1 MNRRDLLKASLF
13 GAVPAFAV
21 PRVAAARQRPADVGC
36 ADCIVEHLALALP
49 SAPRLKVTGVKTFG
63 VTSDVLPSDR
73 PHVFVKIETDA
84 GVVGW
89 GEATLEGKA
98 GAAMQAVHDLSYAVM
113 GQDPM
118 HVEHHWQSMY
128 IHAFYRSGPVLA
140 SAISGIDQA
149 LWDIRGKV
157 LGRPV
162 YELLGGPLD
171 DRGVRGYYHL
181 RPVLPRE
188 TPYREQVAAI
198 RERAE
203 KYGVTAFKTGIPG
216 FYEWIDTHARIKEAV
231 EQLHVLREVMG
242 DDIDIGVDFHAKTSP
257 AVAVHICR
265 EVEGLNLMFVEE
277 PCPPENVKAMKR
289 ISDRTTV
296 PIATGERLITHY
308 GCREVI
314 EGKVVDILQV
324 DVNHVGGISALWK
337 VAAMAEASGMTMAPH
352 ACEGPVGAVASMHV
366 DAAMPNF
373 LVQEICSGVEPD
385 GKDALWEELLG
396 HPVMRMV
403 DGYYPLPRKPGLG
416 IDVDER
422 VLAKYP
428 FGGTKPFIS
437 LPVHEDGSIAS
448 P

>member
-1 MNRRDLLKASLF
+1 MNRRDLLKTTLLAPAIF
-13 GAVPAFAV
+13 GG
-21 PRVAAARQRPADVGC
+21 AAASGTAP
-36 ADCIVEHLALALP
+36 LAAMALP
-49 SAPRLKVTGVKTFG
+49 SAPRLKVTGIKTFG
-63 VTSDVLPSDR
+63 VTSDALPSDR
-73 PHVFVKIETDA
+73 PHIFVKIETDA

-89 GEATLEGKA
+89 GEATLEGKG
-98 GAAMQAVHDLSYAVM
+98 GAAIQAVKDLEYAII

-118 HVEHHWQSMY
+118 QVEHHWQSMY
-128 IHAFYRSGPVLA
+128 IHAFYRSGPVLG

-157 LGRPV
+157 LGKPV
-162 YELLGGPLD
+162 YELLGGSLD

-181 RPVLPRE
+181 RNVLPPN

-203 KYGVTAFKTGIPG
+203 QHGVTAFKTGLPG
-216 FYEWIDTHARIKEAV
+216 HYEWLDTHERIKEAIDR
-231 EQLHVLREVMG
+231 LHLLREVMG
-242 DDIDIGVDFHAKTSP
+242 DDIDIGVDFHAKPGPT
-257 AVAVHICR
+257 VATVICR
-265 EVEGLNLMFVEE
+265 EIESLNLMFVEE

-314 EGKVVDILQV
+314 EQKVVDILQV

-337 VAAMAEASGMTMAPH
+337 VAAMAEASGVLMAPH
-352 ACEGPVGAVASMHV
+352 ACEGPIGAVASTHV

-385 GKDALWEELLG
+385 GKDRLWEEFMG
-396 HPVMRMV
+396 FPAMRMV
-403 DGYYPLPRKPGLG
+403 NGYYPLSDKPGLG
-416 IDVDER
+416 IEVNEA

-428 FGGTKPFIS
+428 FQGTKPFLS
-437 LPVHEDGSIAS
+437 LPVHDDGSIAS

>member
-1 MNRRDLLKASLF
+1 MNRRDLLKTSLF
-13 GAVPAFAV
+13 GAAAAPAFG
-21 PRVAAARQRPADVGC
+21 AAGRRSSPLGC
-36 ADCIVEHLALALP
+36 GDCIVERIALAMP

-73 PHVFVKIETDA
+73 PHIFVKIETDA

-98 GAAMQAVHDLSYAVM
+98 GAAMQAVHDLSYAIM

-128 IHAFYRSGPVLA
+128 VHAFYRGGPVLG

-157 LGRPV
+157 LERPV

-181 RPVLPRE
+181 RPVLPPN

-203 KYGVTAFKTGIPG
+203 KYGITAFKTGIPG
-216 FYEWIDTHARIKEAV
+216 YYEWIDTHERIKEAI
-231 EQLHVLREVMG
+231 EQLHILREVMG
-242 DDIDIGVDFHAKTSP
+242 DQIDIAVDFHAKTSP
-257 AVAVHICR
+257 TVAVQICR
-265 EVEGLNLMFVEE
+265 EVESLNLMFVEE

-289 ISDRTTV
+289 VSDRTTV
-296 PIATGERLITHY
+296 PIATGERLITQY

-314 EGKVVDILQV
+314 EGKVVDIIQT
-324 DVNHVGGISALWK
+324 DVSHVGGISALWK
-337 VAAMAEASGMTMAPH
+337 VGAMAEASGIMMAPH
-352 ACEGPVGAVASMHV
+352 ACEGPVGAVASTHV
-366 DAAMPNF
+366 DAVMPNF

-396 HPVMRMV
+396 YPAMRMV
-403 DGYYPLPRKPGLG
+403 DGYYPLPDKPGLG
-416 IDVDER
+416 VDVDER
-422 VLAKYP
+422 VLARYP
-428 FGGTKPFIS
+428 FRGTKPFVL